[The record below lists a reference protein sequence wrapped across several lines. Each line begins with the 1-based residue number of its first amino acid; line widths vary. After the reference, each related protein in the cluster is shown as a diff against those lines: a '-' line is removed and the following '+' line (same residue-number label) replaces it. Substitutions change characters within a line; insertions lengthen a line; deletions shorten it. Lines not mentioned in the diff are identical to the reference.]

1 MPRTKAWREVGLYVH
16 SYDSST
22 TIVKHMLKHCMNGRN
37 WGVSFIK
44 VAISYG
50 RCHETRDLEVSNLF
64 WNIEWVPN
72 GAKIVGYNRSTR
84 LKWLQREHGKSLTT
98 TCGQKIYAKN
108 RISYTETFYG
118 ISWKDSFRI
127 IKWHWSY
134 YFLGLHQMDVGA
146 ISPNRDLYKKVYI
159 HDITKWFLLWK

>member
-72 GAKIVGYNRSTR
+72 GAKTVSYNGSTR
-84 LKWLQREHGKSLTT
+84 LKCDFRGDMESRWARLVAKRFM
-98 TCGQKIYAKN
+98 QKK
-108 RISYTETFYG
+108 G
-118 ISWKDSFRI
+118 
-127 IKWHWSY
+127 
-134 YFLGLHQMDVGA
+134 
-146 ISPNRDLYKKVYI
+146 
-159 HDITKWFLLWK
+159 